1 MQMLSLCRAL
11 EKWHLNLCVLSLSLL
26 QCEIPLFTKKTY
38 ISTYDRRSSVL
49 MCFGRLIMCLVTA
62 RRDSQT
68 RMKRKKTGHADD
80 DMLSFDVTGKDV
92 KCNHETREQE
102 TQRA

>member
-1 MQMLSLCRAL
+1 
-11 EKWHLNLCVLSLSLL
+11 
-26 QCEIPLFTKKTY
+26 
-38 ISTYDRRSSVL
+38 
-49 MCFGRLIMCLVTA
+49 MCLVTA